1 MEDRNA
7 WVHTKTQV
15 KFKLQ
20 PEDTSGEKIAVFRE
34 AVQLSWMFVM
44 TGGTVAELL
53 IKAVETVES
62 CSRSLRF
69 KADRCVLMKR
79 KPRRCHWPAHWLIQ
93 DSLSAGLPKL
103 CILLFKLF
111 TLEQSL
117 IRGSL
122 GRLAQRD
129 QAGVDARLLEIL
141 PVM

>member
-1 MEDRNA
+1 MA
-7 WVHTKTQV
+7 
-15 KFKLQ
+15 
-20 PEDTSGEKIAVFRE
+20 
-34 AVQLSWMFVM
+34 
-44 TGGTVAELL
+44 GGAVAEL
-53 IKAVETVES
+53 IITTVETVER

-69 KADRCVLMKR
+69 KADRCVWMKR
-79 KPRRCHWPAHWLIQ
+79 KPRRCHRPADWLIQ

-103 CILLFKLF
+103 CFVRFKLF

-117 IRGSL
+117 ILGSL

>member
-1 MEDRNA
+1 MA
-7 WVHTKTQV
+7 
-15 KFKLQ
+15 
-20 PEDTSGEKIAVFRE
+20 
-34 AVQLSWMFVM
+34 
-44 TGGTVAELL
+44 GGAVAELM
-53 IKAVETVES
+53 INTVETVER
-62 CSRSLRF
+62 CSRSLQF
-69 KADRCVLMKR
+69 KADRSDWMKR
-79 KPRRCHWPAHWLIQ
+79 KPRRCHWPADWLIQ

-117 IRGSL
+117 ILGSL

>member
-1 MEDRNA
+1 MCLDE
-7 WVHTKTQV
+7 TKT
-15 KFKLQ
+15 
-20 PEDTSGEKIAVFRE
+20 
-34 AVQLSWMFVM
+34 
-44 TGGTVAELL
+44 
-53 IKAVETVES
+53 KAVPWH
-62 CSRSLRF
+62 
-69 KADRCVLMKR
+69 KD
-79 KPRRCHWPAHWLIQ
+79 WLIQ

-117 IRGSL
+117 ILGSL